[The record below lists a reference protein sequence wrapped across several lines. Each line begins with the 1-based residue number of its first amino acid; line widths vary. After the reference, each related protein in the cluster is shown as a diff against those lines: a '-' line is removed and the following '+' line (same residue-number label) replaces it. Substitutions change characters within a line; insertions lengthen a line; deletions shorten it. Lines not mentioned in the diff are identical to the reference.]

1 MQLLTNGKQLS
12 KTDRIISI
20 IKLKTVI
27 FQGFLSSLTKSIC
40 FWKIWNFRSFL
51 GNLGKAYVFGKSGIS
66 DRFWE
71 IWKKHM
77 FLENPEFPIAFGK
90 SGISDRFYFLVKKV

>member
-66 DRFWE
+66 DRFWKIRNFRSLLLFGE
-71 IWKKHM
+71 KGIVKITVYR
-77 FLENPEFPIAFGK
+77 PEMAILGVM
-90 SGISDRFYFLVKKV
+90 D